1 MVLGTRAGD
10 EKVLS
15 VRANDPNELGLN
27 NDGRT
32 EGIQSV

>member
-1 MVLGTRAGD
+1 MVLGTKTGD

-15 VRANDPNELGLN
+15 VRANDSNELGLN

-32 EGIQSV
+32 EGIQGV